1 MKTKFKYIIRA
12 AYYSFGGTL
21 CAGAVMLIASGA
33 QAQNLFVSGTN
44 NIFEFTTNGVQST
57 FASGLNLPA
66 GLAFNSTGDLFE
78 ADQGSENIYEFTT
91 NGVQS
96 TFASGLDNPVG
107 LAFNSTGD
115 LFEADALSG
124 NIYEFTT
131 NGVQSTFA
139 SGLHGPSAL
148 AFNSAGDLFE
158 ADAFSGNIYEFTTN
172 GVQST
177 FASGFNNPVGLAFDS
192 TGDLYVADFE
202 AASITEI
209 TPGGVQSTFASDLS
223 GPQGLAF
230 DSAGD
235 LFVVEATS
243 GSIIEITPGGTQS
256 TFASGLGGVDYLA
269 FQGVTLPGSTLPVTN
284 SPGSS
289 TDEFYQACVNAVG
302 ISTNQNGNLTYQWFN
317 NQSIICNTVAELGLT
332 NPTCLSVVYDQTAGA
347 LDVVSGTNDT
357 NYTVVATVLTF
368 SGGVSLTNT
377 NGTEIQLL
385 TDVYWGTNPTIAGT
399 LLAKEL
405 IPPVSDVSG
414 CKRLHGFGSRC
425 RQSGAGNCGGPQS
438 EGFSLQGQLQFA
450 VPSNGTN
457 SSVIYAGSLSV
468 GTGSC
473 GRR

>member
-1 MKTKFKYIIRA
+1 MKTKFKSTIRA
-12 AYYSFGGTL
+12 AFYSFGGTL

-44 NIFEFTTNGVQST
+44 SIFEFTTNEVQST

-66 GLAFNSTGDLFE
+66 GLAFNSAGDLFE
-78 ADQGSENIYEFTT
+78 ADQASDNIYEFTT

-107 LAFNSTGD
+107 LAFNSAGD

-139 SGLHGPSAL
+139 SGLDGPSAL
-148 AFNSAGDLFE
+148 AFNNAGNLFE

-172 GVQST
+172 GMRTT

-192 TGDLYVADFE
+192 ASNLYVADFE
-202 AASITEI
+202 AASVTEI

-230 DSAGD
+230 DSTGD

-269 FQGVTLPGSTLPVTN
+269 FQGVTLPGSTLPVTT
-284 SPGSS
+284 SPVSS
-289 TDEFYQACVNAVG
+289 TDEFYHAVVNAVG
-302 ISTNQNGNLTYQWFN
+302 ISTNQAGNLTYQWFN
-317 NQSIICNTVAELGLT
+317 NQSIISSVAAEQGLT
-332 NPTCLSVVYDQTAGA
+332 NLCGLALVYDQTADA

-357 NYTVVATVLTF
+357 NYTVVSAVLTF
-368 SGGVSLTNT
+368 SGGISLTNT
-377 NGTEIQLL
+377 NGTEIQHLP
-385 TDVYWGTNPTIAGT
+385 DVYWGTNPTIAGT

-405 IPPVSDVSG
+405 IPAVSDVSG
-414 CKRLHGFGSRC
+414 CKRLNAFKWWR
-425 RQSGAGNCGGPQS
+425 PQP

-468 GTGSC
+468 GTGSR